1 MTLAIMAGAVLAVLL
16 AIAGLAEFATH
27 SAERREVGIA
37 ARQGSETEVTRG
49 SGIARLSRWFNRT
62 RIGRWLEHELTMA
75 GFRYPPI
82 VVFVIFLVVT
92 VTVPYVL
99 ARLLA
104 PLFGVVGLV
113 GGYVLL
119 RTWLKRARERRREK
133 FVQQIPELAR
143 ILSNATNAGLSIA
156 TAWAVAEAEMAEPAR
171 SEIQRLNS
179 AVRFG
184 APLEEAMLQLNDRL
198 PSREVRVLMS
208 TMVVSARSG
217 GSLVKALRDISF
229 TLDDRKEV
237 RREVRTT
244 LAQARSTSV
253 LVAVLGRRDPADA
266 EHDPARDGRADDPEH
281 RRADRAGGRLRPV
294 RHRLPGHPA
303 DDEGGAVM
311 NQFSTLWPALGATGA
326 LLVFLLGLRMARTSP
341 RDYLDAADLILLQE
355 ERRREARLSPV
366 NRLAGRFAPR
376 LRRLIGT
383 AGVRYLQQLIDTAG
397 PTRRRQRRQPVAVGL
412 LVGPAARPG
421 RRAVHPPGSAA
432 GGG

>member
-82 VVFVIFLVVT
+82 VVFAIFLVVT

-99 ARLLA
+99 AQLLA
-104 PLFGVVGLV
+104 PLFGVIGLV

-119 RTWLKRARERRREK
+119 RTWLQRARERRREK

-253 LVAVLGRRDPADA
+253 LVA
-266 EHDPARDGRADDPEH
+266 
-281 RRADRAGGRLRPV
+281 
-294 RHRLPGHPA
+294 
-303 DDEGGAVM
+303 
-311 NQFSTLWPALGATGA
+311 
-326 LLVFLLGLRMARTSP
+326 LLGVGILLMLNTIRPGTVELMTRNIVGQIA
-341 RDYLDAADLILLQE
+341 LIL
-355 ERRREARLSPV
+355 
-366 NRLAGRFAPR
+366 GF
-376 LRRLIGT
+376 
-383 AGVRYLQQLIDTAG
+383 
-397 PTRRRQRRQPVAVGL
+397 GL
-412 LVGPAARPG
+412 F
-421 RRAVHPPGSAA
+421 AA
-432 GGG
+432 GFLVIQRMTRVEH

>member
-1 MTLAIMAGAVLAVLL
+1 MTLAILAGAVLAVVL

-27 SAERREVGIA
+27 SAERREAGIA

-49 SGIARLSRWFNRT
+49 SGVARLSRWFNRT

-99 ARLLA
+99 ARVLA

-119 RTWLKRARERRREK
+119 RTWLRRARERRREK
-133 FVQQIPELAR
+133 FVLQIPELAR

-171 SEIQRLNS
+171 SEIERLNS

-237 RREVRTT
+237 RREIRTT

-253 LVAVLGRRDPADA
+253 LVALLGV
-266 EHDPARDGRADDPEH
+266 GI
-281 RRADRAGGRLRPV
+281 LLMLNTIRPGTV
-294 RHRLPGHPA
+294 ELMTQNIVG
-303 DDEGGAVM
+303 
-311 NQFSTLWPALGATGA
+311 QIALVVGFGLFATGF
-326 LLVFLLGLRMARTSP
+326 LVIQRM
-341 RDYLDAADLILLQE
+341 
-355 ERRREARLSPV
+355 
-366 NRLAGRFAPR
+366 
-376 LRRLIGT
+376 
-383 AGVRYLQQLIDTAG
+383 
-397 PTRRRQRRQPVAVGL
+397 TRVEQ
-412 LVGPAARPG
+412 
-421 RRAVHPPGSAA
+421 
-432 GGG
+432 